1 MQYDLQWISKHATQS
16 YPLTDQAYAQS
27 VYGKQLP
34 MSFLLDMQIKVP
46 KRYINQLK
54 YAFYIQKVLN
64 NLDTYTVVIGC
75 HIANGVDF
83 QCLYAY
89 GISKTIQ
96 AGSSMQDRYY
106 ILVASLQ
113 NVPAAYKDMVSKLTG
128 CVYVGNT
135 KGQDI
140 PSIQLSYEQGAI
152 SPVCVQSAA
161 GLDALIV
168 NGNIVQGLVQ
178 FRAGDGIKL
187 DTHQSDSVTV
197 IDISID
203 SDSLYTGAS
212 TVQQAV
218 QQIKAALG
226 NPILAINGVTP
237 DQNGQLTIAGLDC
250 VRLDVSANNTAIT
263 ISNPCSKPCCGT
275 VYSDAIKRQ
284 IDTIKQEQAILRDY
298 FVQQSNNI
306 NYMQA
311 NLATVIGS
319 K

>member
-34 MSFLLDMQIKVP
+34 MSFLLDMQIRVP

-54 YAFYIQKVLN
+54 YAFYIKKVLN

-75 HIANGVDF
+75 HIANSVDF
-83 QCLYAY
+83 QCLCAY
-89 GISKTIQ
+89 GISKAIQ

-113 NVPAAYKDMVSKLTG
+113 DVPSAYKDMVSKLTG
-128 CVYVGNT
+128 CVYVGST
-135 KGQDI
+135 KGQDV
-140 PSIQLSYEQGAI
+140 PSIQLSYEQGSI

-161 GLDALIV
+161 GLDALVV
-168 NGNIVQGLVQ
+168 NGESIQGVVE
-178 FRAGDGIKL
+178 FRAGNGIKL
-187 DTHQSDSVTV
+187 DTHQSDSVTI

-226 NPILAINGVTP
+226 NPVLAINGVTP
-237 DQNGQLTIAGLDC
+237 NQSGQLTIAGLDC

-275 VYSDAIKRQ
+275 VYSDAIKSQ
-284 IDTIKQEQAILRDY
+284 IDVIKQQQAILRDY

>member
-1 MQYDLQWISKHATQS
+1 MQYDLQWISQHATQS

-27 VYGKQLP
+27 VFGKQLP
-34 MSFLLDMQIKVP
+34 MSFLLDVQIRVP
-46 KRYINQLK
+46 KRYISQLK
-54 YAFYIQKVLN
+54 QTFYIHSVIN
-64 NLDTYTVVIGC
+64 TLDTYTVVVGC
-75 HIANGVDF
+75 HVTDGDDF
-83 QCLYAY
+83 PCLYAY
-89 GISKTIQ
+89 GISKELD

-106 ILVASLQ
+106 ILVSDIQ
-113 NVPAAYKDMVSKLTG
+113 KVPSIHKDMVSKLTG
-128 CVYVGNT
+128 CVYVGST
-135 KGQDI
+135 KGQDV
-140 PSIQLSYEQGAI
+140 PSISLPYEQGAI

-161 GLDALIV
+161 GLDALVV
-168 NGNIVQGLVQ
+168 NGKSIQGVVK
-178 FRAGDGIKL
+178 FRAGNGIKL

-226 NPILAINGVTP
+226 NPVLAINGVTP
-237 DQNGQLTIAGLDC
+237 NQSGQLTIAGLDC

-275 VYSDAIKRQ
+275 VYSDAIKSQ
-284 IDTIKQEQAILRDY
+284 IDVIKQEQAILRDY
-298 FVQQSNNI
+298 FIQQSNNI